1 MKGID
6 SYALRQ
12 KRILITGATGHLGSA
27 MVGALA
33 EAGAHVLINART
45 EVRCHELATQICS
58 QGYSAEAAVF
68 DVRSPKAV
76 SEFFASQTGLPL
88 HGLVNNAFAGAGA
101 GGVSGGGIEESND
114 ESFVFGF
121 DIALVAANR
130 VMRGSLGCLRE
141 AVRLAGDASVINIA
155 SMYALVSPD
164 QRIYGSRQGV
174 NPPSYGVAT
183 AALLQWTRYAACEFG
198 AEGIRVNAISPGAFP
213 PTTVQEKH
221 PELMEKLKSRIPL
234 GRIGCADE
242 IKGPTLFLAS
252 RLSSFVTGANIVVD
266 GGWTAW

>member
-6 SYALRQ
+6 TYALRQ

-121 DIALVAANR
+121 DIALVAAGGYGMLIADFIFTELKKS
-130 VMRGSLGCLRE
+130 VMYIGGALQLFFGIIGKRWFDNNEILEMMNDNWIRPDNEDKPANFVKVEKGC
-141 AVRLAGDASVINIA
+141 
-155 SMYALVSPD
+155 Y
-164 QRIYGSRQGV
+164 
-174 NPPSYGVAT
+174 
-183 AALLQWTRYAACEFG
+183 W
-198 AEGIRVNAISPGAFP
+198 
-213 PTTVQEKH
+213 
-221 PELMEKLKSRIPL
+221 
-234 GRIGCADE
+234 
-242 IKGPTLFLAS
+242 
-252 RLSSFVTGANIVVD
+252 
-266 GGWTAW
+266 